1 MHPSLI
7 GIVKKAPNKEPS
19 GSISSPSAASS
30 GYGSSAED
38 ESSISPYNNRFS
50 KHPFDFPQDPER
62 KKTLDE
68 FDTLCLL
75 SEPFLEDPKESFA
88 LVGQTAEPTLADDF
102 PNEVFEIK
110 SMDRTALMFQWHE
123 DVLNPIGKLECEA
136 SFPPDVATAE
146 PPSSV
151 DFFTEFFNDCS
162 TGAVDA
168 CQSERPSNIES
179 IDAQGQMYTS
189 SLSSSNVCPLSRSD
203 KGNISDHSTPLG
215 PSDGPQHGISM
226 LSDLNEIDDMF
237 NFVLDGDENLF
248 QGRDSSRE
256 KVFHP
261 FEALQCHYDPCKSEL
276 QSDYQKDKYDDLMRL
291 SPILGEEMRVRDL
304 SEFTNKRKRQS
315 TFENDNP
322 SKSQKQE
329 SFQDAERSDNP
340 LSSADFKFQSL
351 FDSIPLKE
359 DLTDLDNLNF
369 AQENNRLSVDAQIT
383 KDTFLS
389 NFTFQINETDG
400 EEVAT
405 HSTDVSPDDVKA
417 LFNAPLDVGEIFSN
431 LQFADLHGDGS
442 VSEDVGV
449 SNECVN
455 FTPVKSNPISQ
466 QSNCSYFIIAV
477 PTSLNSGNITSCIVV
492 KPNST
497 TKNVSLQGTNA
508 IKREPQDAQ
517 KNDGRSGK
525 SCQTAIKQEIMKRR
539 NFGEDRGNVLQT
551 ILTCGAINFNANQG
565 SDAIYEGII
574 RGQLTQSSIETKQQN
589 KTQTSLD
596 RQNLSSA
603 NITKGFKSDTGS
615 VKGSNILQRLLKGQM
630 HERDVYKRPAPASLS
645 SSRHVAR

>member
-7 GIVKKAPNKEPS
+7 GIVKQAPNKEPS

-38 ESSISPYNNRFS
+38 ESAISPYINRMS
-50 KHPFDFPQDPER
+50 KHPFDFPQDFEH

-75 SEPFLEDPKESFA
+75 SEPFLEDPREGFA

-110 SMDRTALMFQWHE
+110 SMDRTALMFQWQE
-123 DVLNPIGKLECEA
+123 DVLNPIGKLESEA
-136 SFPPDVATAE
+136 SFPPEVATTA
-146 PPSSV
+146 PASSV

-162 TGAVDA
+162 SGAVDV
-168 CQSERPSNIES
+168 CQSEKPANSES
-179 IDAQGQMYTS
+179 IDARGHIYTS
-189 SLSSSNVCPLSRSD
+189 SLSSSNVYPLNRSD
-203 KGNISDHSTPLG
+203 KSDISDHSTPLG
-215 PSDGPQHGISM
+215 RSDGPHHGISM

-237 NFVLDGDENLF
+237 NFVLDEDENLF
-248 QGRDSSRE
+248 QGKESSRE

-261 FEALQCHYDPCKSEL
+261 FEALQCNFDACKSEL
-276 QSDYQKDKYDDLMRL
+276 QNDFQKFKYDDLMRL
-291 SPILGEEMRVRDL
+291 SPILGEEMTIRDL
-304 SEFTNKRKRQS
+304 SEFKNKRKRQS

-329 SFQDAERSDNP
+329 SFQDAEILDNP
-340 LSSADFKFQSL
+340 LSSSDFKFQSL

-359 DLTDLDNLNF
+359 DLNELDKLNF
-369 AQENNRLSVDAQIT
+369 AQDNNRLSIDTQIT

-389 NFTFQINETDG
+389 NFTFQINEAEG
-400 EEVAT
+400 EEVA
-405 HSTDVSPDDVKA
+405 HSTDVSPDDVRA
-417 LFNAPLDVGEIFSN
+417 LFNTPLDVGEIFSN
-431 LQFADLHGDGS
+431 LQFADLHGDN

-449 SNECVN
+449 SSECVN

-466 QSNCSYFIIAV
+466 QTNCSYFIIAV
-477 PTSLNSGNITSCIVV
+477 PTSLNSGNIASCIVV
-492 KPNST
+492 KPNSAS
-497 TKNVSLQGTNA
+497 KNVSLQGTNTV
-508 IKREPQDAQ
+508 KREPQDSQ
-517 KNDGRSGK
+517 KNDSRCGK
-525 SCQTAIKQEIMKRR
+525 GCQTAIKQEIMKRR
-539 NFGEDRGNVLQT
+539 NIGEDRGNVLQT

-574 RGQLTQSSIETKQQN
+574 RGQLTQASIETKQQN
-589 KTQTSLD
+589 KTQTNLD

-603 NITKGFKSDTGS
+603 ITKGFKSETGS
-615 VKGSNILQRLLKGQM
+615 VKGSNILHRLLKGQM
-630 HERDVYKRPAPASLS
+630 HERDIYKRPAPASLS
-645 SSRHVAR
+645 SSRQVAR